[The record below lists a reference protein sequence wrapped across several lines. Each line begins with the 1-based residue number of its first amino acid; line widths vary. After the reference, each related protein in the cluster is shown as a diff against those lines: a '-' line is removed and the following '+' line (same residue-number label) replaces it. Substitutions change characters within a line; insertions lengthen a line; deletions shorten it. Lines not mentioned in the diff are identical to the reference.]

1 MGVGAMLK
9 YIIRRVL
16 LMIPMMIIISII
28 CFAVIK
34 LQPGEFG
41 SQYLA
46 NARVSPET
54 IINLRRSLGL
64 DQPAYKQYLLWVKGI
79 VTKGDFGYSF
89 AYKRPVAEL
98 IWERIGWTVII
109 SVITLLFTWLIGI
122 PLGIYSATH
131 KYSVLDYLFTF
142 IGYIGVSVPAFLLA
156 LILIYL
162 LLVSGGTSVGGLFS
176 NEFIDAP
183 WSWAKVVDLLKH
195 IWIPIIAIGTSGVA
209 GILRQMRGNLLD
221 VLGEQ
226 YIVTA
231 RSKGLEESTVINKH
245 AVRNAINPLVSM
257 LGMELPN
264 LLSGTIISSIVLNLP
279 TMGPFFYDALINHD
293 QYLVMT
299 FLMMS
304 AFLMLIGNLVADI
317 LLALVDPRI
326 KLE

>member
-1 MGVGAMLK
+1 MLK

-122 PLGIYSATH
+122 PLGIYYH
-131 KYSVLDYLFTF
+131 
-142 IGYIGVSVPAFLLA
+142 
-156 LILIYL
+156 
-162 LLVSGGTSVGGLFS
+162 
-176 NEFIDAP
+176 
-183 WSWAKVVDLLKH
+183 
-195 IWIPIIAIGTSGVA
+195 
-209 GILRQMRGNLLD
+209 
-221 VLGEQ
+221 
-226 YIVTA
+226 
-231 RSKGLEESTVINKH
+231 
-245 AVRNAINPLVSM
+245 
-257 LGMELPN
+257 
-264 LLSGTIISSIVLNLP
+264 LSG
-279 TMGPFFYDALINHD
+279 Y
-293 QYLVMT
+293 
-299 FLMMS
+299 
-304 AFLMLIGNLVADI
+304 
-317 LLALVDPRI
+317 
-326 KLE
+326 KC

>member
-1 MGVGAMLK
+1 
-9 YIIRRVL
+9 
-16 LMIPMMIIISII
+16 MIPMMIIISII

>member
-1 MGVGAMLK
+1 
-9 YIIRRVL
+9 
-16 LMIPMMIIISII
+16 
-28 CFAVIK
+28 
-34 LQPGEFG
+34 
-41 SQYLA
+41 
-46 NARVSPET
+46 
-54 IINLRRSLGL
+54 
-64 DQPAYKQYLLWVKGI
+64 VKGI

>member
-1 MGVGAMLK
+1 
-9 YIIRRVL
+9 
-16 LMIPMMIIISII
+16 
-28 CFAVIK
+28 
-34 LQPGEFG
+34 
-41 SQYLA
+41 
-46 NARVSPET
+46 
-54 IINLRRSLGL
+54 
-64 DQPAYKQYLLWVKGI
+64 
-79 VTKGDFGYSF
+79 
-89 AYKRPVAEL
+89 
-98 IWERIGWTVII
+98 
-109 SVITLLFTWLIGI
+109 
-122 PLGIYSATH
+122 
-131 KYSVLDYLFTF
+131 
-142 IGYIGVSVPAFLLA
+142 
-156 LILIYL
+156 
-162 LLVSGGTSVGGLFS
+162 
-176 NEFIDAP
+176 
-183 WSWAKVVDLLKH
+183 AKVVDLLKH